1 MKRLKYVM
9 LILMSLLA
17 TLSFSACEEPT
28 ELFSEQALK
37 MYSIEWM
44 SPPEGAVD
52 EVQYRED
59 NSAYLQYEAKMA
71 REEDFNAYLNN
82 VFENFKNGDY
92 TIANYYAQF
101 SSGHLDTFK
110 IWFHIAYDETKT
122 YYVNDHVNTIV
133 YRLYYTV
140 TPLGKRNEE
149 VGGREV
155 KNVAYL
161 DFVWGKIADED
172 GLHQI
177 KIYLNKLTGHGYV
190 VNYYLDS
197 VPSLG

>member
-1 MKRLKYVM
+1 MKRLKYIL
-9 LILMSLLA
+9 LILMSLLVM
-17 TLSFSACEEPT
+17 LSFSACEEPT

-37 MYSIEWM
+37 MYSIEWV

-92 TIANYYAQF
+92 TIANYCQKFY
-101 SSGHLDTFK
+101 SGHLDTFK

-122 YYVNDHVNTIV
+122 YYVNGLGDTIV

-155 KNVAYL
+155 KNVIQL
-161 DFVWGKIADED
+161 DFVWNKIPDED
-172 GLHQI
+172 GLY
-177 KIYLNKLTGHGYV
+177 KIEICLHEMTGKGNV

-197 VPSLG
+197 VPSSD

>member
-1 MKRLKYVM
+1 M
-9 LILMSLLA
+9 

-44 SPPEGAVD
+44 RPPEGAVD

-71 REEDFNAYLNN
+71 SEEDFNAYLKN

-110 IWFHIAYDETKT
+110 IWFHIAYDDTKT
-122 YYVNDHVNTIV
+122 YEVTDRDDYVI
-133 YRLYYTV
+133 YQLYYTV
-140 TPLGKRNEE
+140 TPLGKRDDE

-155 KNVAYL
+155 KNVIQL
-161 DFVWGKIADED
+161 DFLFDRTIDEN

-177 KIYLNKLTGHGYV
+177 KIYLHKVSTRGYV

-197 VPSLG
+197 VPSSD